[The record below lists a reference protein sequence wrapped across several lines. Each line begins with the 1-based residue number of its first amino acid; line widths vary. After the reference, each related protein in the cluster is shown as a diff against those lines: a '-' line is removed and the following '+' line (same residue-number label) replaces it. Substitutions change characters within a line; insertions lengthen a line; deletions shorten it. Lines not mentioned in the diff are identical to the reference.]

1 MISCRRALLF
11 AVGLCALV
19 VVNISCSTSNSAP
32 ASSQPAGGPLW
43 GDMKPIV
50 SVKELMADM
59 IDPASDYVF
68 DSIGTIITK
77 EKITEIQPRTDEDW
91 ARIRAG
97 AVMMAEGVYLLKV
110 PRRFAPVGD
119 ENNSTGPE
127 PEELSPA
134 QITAKLEKD
143 PVLWNAKIEA
153 LRNVGL
159 EVLDIVKKKDTNALW
174 DACEDLDA
182 ACENCHLEFWYP
194 GERAYLSKLDRH
206 LDELY
211 GKEHKIG
218 PGRAKFGMEPPPA
231 SKK

>member
-1 MISCRRALLF
+1 MGGPKRAFLIRAKLCSLLVLSV
-11 AVGLCALV
+11 A
-19 VVNISCSTSNSAP
+19 CSTSNSAP
-32 ASSQPAGGPLW
+32 VSSQPAGAALW

-68 DSIGTIITK
+68 DSIGTIITR
-77 EKITEIQPRTDEDW
+77 EKTTEIQPRTDEDW
-91 ARIRAG
+91 AKIRAG

-110 PRRFAPVGD
+110 PRRFAPAGD

-134 QITAKLEKD
+134 QIAAKVEKD

-159 EVLDIVKKKDTNALW
+159 EVLEIVKKKDTNALW

-194 GERAYLSKLDRH
+194 GERAYLGKLDRR

-218 PGRAKFGMEPPPA
+218 PGHTKFGMEPPKPT
-231 SKK
+231 K

>member
-1 MISCRRALLF
+1 MMSGPKRVLGFGALAGALL
-11 AVGLCALV
+11 VLS
-19 VVNISCSTSNSAP
+19 ISCSTSNSAP
-32 ASSQPAGGPLW
+32 ASSHTSTALW

-77 EKITEIQPRTDEDW
+77 EKTTDIQPRTDEDW

-211 GKEHKIG
+211 GKEHKTG
-218 PGRAKFGMEPPPA
+218 FGRAKIGMEPPT

>member
-1 MISCRRALLF
+1 MNSPKRAFLGPAKLCLL
-11 AVGLCALV
+11 LV
-19 VVNISCSTSNSAP
+19 VSGACSTSNSAP
-32 ASSQPAGGPLW
+32 ASSKPAGAALY

-68 DSIGTIITK
+68 DSIGTIITT
-77 EKITEIQPRTDEDW
+77 EKTTEIQPRTEEDW

-97 AVMMAEGVYLLKV
+97 AVTMAEGVYLLKV

-127 PEELSPA
+127 PEELAPT

-159 EVLDIVKKKDTNALW
+159 EVLEIVKKKDTNALW
-174 DACEDLDA
+174 NACEDLDA

-218 PGRAKFGMEPPPA
+218 PGHAKFGMEPPKPT
-231 SKK
+231 K